1 MIYELPGRLN
11 RRFTFMLQGVE
22 MRNFHSQETGRSM
35 VEMLGVLAIV
45 GVLSVGGIAGYSQAM
60 SKFKV
65 TKAMDQVQTIIQNI
79 RTLYASQRR
88 YSSLKGES
96 AYQIGILTD
105 ENYDSESKQGL
116 NPFGGSITFGATESG
131 RSFLLSYS
139 GLTTE
144 ACVKMATAD
153 WGADE
158 SSGLLSI
165 TIGAAMNDE
174 ATTAPAG
181 TSFTWNDAN
190 NSLPVDVATATTA
203 CSTTNAVTW
212 EYR

>member
-1 MIYELPGRLN
+1 MKNI
-11 RRFTFMLQGVE
+11 
-22 MRNFHSQETGRSM
+22 HSQETGRSM

-79 RTLYASQRR
+79 RTLYASQRK
-88 YSSLKGES
+88 YSTILPTH
-96 AYQIGILTD
+96 AQAMGILT
-105 ENYDSESKQGL
+105 EESINGSKGL
-116 NPFGGSITFGATESG
+116 NPFGGEIQFGVGSSAGNE
-131 RSFLLSYS
+131 RSFT
-139 GLTTE
+139 LTYTQLTGE

-153 WGADE
+153 WGADQ

-165 TIGAAMNDE
+165 SVGNGTGNGIKYTWKDSGI
-174 ATTAPAG
+174 AG
-181 TSFTWNDAN
+181 GGN
-190 NSLPVDVATATTA
+190 LPVPVDQAALNCGTEQDGF
-203 CSTTNAVTW
+203 VTW

>member
-1 MIYELPGRLN
+1 MKNI
-11 RRFTFMLQGVE
+11 
-22 MRNFHSQETGRSM
+22 HSQETGRSM
-35 VEMLGVLAIV
+35 VEMLGVLAII

-79 RTLYASQRR
+79 RTLYASQRT
-88 YSSLKGES
+88 YSALDSIK

-105 ENYDSESKQGL
+105 ESYNSTGKVGL
-116 NPFGGSITFGATESG
+116 NPFSGSITFGASTTG
-131 RSFLLSYS
+131 RSFYLSYE

-153 WGADE
+153 WGADQ

-165 TIGAAMNDE
+165 TVGGTVTDGKDTVSGG
-174 ATTAPAG
+174 TTHTWAG
-181 TSFTWNDAN
+181 TGDT
-190 NSLPVDVATATTA
+190 SLPVDVASATTQR
-203 CSTTNAVTW
+203 TNSASVVW